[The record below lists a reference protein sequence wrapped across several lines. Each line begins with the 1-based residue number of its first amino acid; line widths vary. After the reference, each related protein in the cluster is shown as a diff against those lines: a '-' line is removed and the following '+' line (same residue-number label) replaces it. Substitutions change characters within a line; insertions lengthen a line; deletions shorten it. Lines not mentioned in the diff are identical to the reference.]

1 MKINKT
7 SPVKP
12 PIVNLYKSR
21 VCLEKAQVTAKK
33 RRKEEKDA
41 MRQTP
46 HLFKRICCRWSHP
59 HAVRESGAVDLLL

>member
-21 VCLEKAQVTAKK
+21 VCLEKAQVTEKKNEGKKK
-33 RRKEEKDA
+33 R
-41 MRQTP
+41 MRWGK
-46 HLFKRICCRWSHP
+46 HLTYLNTSA
-59 HAVRESGAVDLLL
+59 AVGLTHMLWKSLEL

>member
-33 RRKEEKDA
+33 KKERRKGCDEA
-41 MRQTP
+41 NT
-46 HLFKRICCRWSHP
+46 LTYLNASA
-59 HAVRESGAVDLLL
+59 AVGLTHMLWESLEL